1 MGNRSVQ
8 LKIEGMSCNNCV
20 RHVTEALKRI
30 RGVEE
35 VEVSLSEGRAIVVG
49 QAPLEQLIA
58 AVQEEGY
65 TAREV

>member
-1 MGNRSVQ
+1 MEHRTVQ

-20 RHVTEALKRI
+20 RHVTEALKKV
-30 RGVEE
+30 RGVES
-35 VEVSLSEGRAIVVG
+35 VEVFLSEGRAVVMG

-65 TAREV
+65 TAQGV